1 MHYFAF
7 PIIRRQF
14 TQNASLKNIKIHYDI
29 ENQRIASLRTAIQEG
44 LTSGCVEDFDSKTY
58 LQEMKARKKCHK
70 SISS

>member
-14 TQNASLKNIKIHYDI
+14 TQNTSLKNIKTDY
-29 ENQRIASLRTAIQEG
+29 EIASLRTAIQEG